1 MKMIKN
7 TSKLAGF
14 VLLIVSVAAF
24 VIYAYLL
31 LSTEFGIV
39 ILKLTILGAVATL
52 LAVLGWIGYTI
63 ATAPRSG

>member
-7 TSKLAGF
+7 SSKLAGF

-31 LSTEFGIV
+31 LTTDFGIV

-52 LAVLGWIGYTI
+52 LSVLGWIGYTMV
-63 ATAPRSG
+63 TAPRSG